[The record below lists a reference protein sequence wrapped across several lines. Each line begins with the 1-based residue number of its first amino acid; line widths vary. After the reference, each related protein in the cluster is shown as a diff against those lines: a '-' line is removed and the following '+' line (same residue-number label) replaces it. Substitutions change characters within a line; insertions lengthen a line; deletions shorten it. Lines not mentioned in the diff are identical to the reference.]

1 MAIWTETPE
10 IDGYSRRDILPVTV
24 FAYAGGGTEQRA
36 ALLARAR
43 REYTWPMRRTK
54 AQALTVDEFFRVSN
68 FAVTSFLLKDPDQY
82 ARTGV
87 SLGTSVTSQTV
98 FTLSTSTE
106 NARDYPIND
115 AHVVVYDDG
124 VATGATVT
132 VSPDNRTFTLSVA
145 PTAGS
150 VMTAD
155 YWTYRRVRLVE
166 GPEWNKLAPDWL
178 EGVVLLKE
186 VVD

>member
-10 IDGYSRRDILPVTV
+10 IDGYSYRDILPVTV
-24 FAYAGGGTEQRA
+24 FAFAGGGTEQRA

-54 AQALTVDEFFRVSN
+54 AEALVVDEFFRLRN
-68 FAVTSFLLKDPDQY
+68 FQIESFLLKDPDQY

-87 SLGTSVTSQTV
+87 ALGTSTAGQTV
-98 FTLSTSTE
+98 FTIPTTTE
-106 NARDYPIND
+106 NARDYPVND

-124 VATGATVT
+124 TPTGATVT
-132 VSPDNRTFTLSVA
+132 VGVDARTFTLSVA

-166 GPEWNKLAPDWL
+166 GPTWQKLAPDWL
-178 EGVVLLKE
+178 EGVVMLKE

>member
-1 MAIWTETPE
+1 MEIWTQTPE
-10 IDGYSRRDILPVTV
+10 IDGYSYRDILPVAV
-24 FAYAGGGTEQRA
+24 FAYGGGGTEQRA

-43 REYTWPMRRTK
+43 REYTWPMRCTK
-54 AQALTVDEFFRVSN
+54 AQALVVDEFFRLRN
-68 FAVTSFLLKDPDQY
+68 FTVTSFLVKDPDQY

-87 SLGTSVTSQTV
+87 SLGTSTAGQTV

-115 AHVVVYDDG
+115 SNVTVYDDG
-124 VATGATVT
+124 VATAATVT
-132 VSPDNRTFTLSVA
+132 VNVDNRTFTLSVA

-150 VMTAD
+150 VMTVD
-155 YWTYRRVRLVE
+155 YWAYRRVRLVE
-166 GPEWNKLAPDWL
+166 GPAWNKLAPDWL
-178 EGVVLLKE
+178 EGVVTLKE